1 MIGRLLDNYLL
12 NFGVRDM
19 VAEALDDMGFDL
31 SVIENQEPDP
41 ALGNGGLG
49 RLAACFLDSMAA
61 EGIAGYGNGMRY
73 RYGLF
78 KQEIVNGSQV
88 EATDEWLTHGYPWEV
103 RRQDKAVTI
112 KFGGHVEGFEEDG
125 RTFYRTVDTQDIL
138 AVPYDIPVVAMP
150 ARQSTSCA
158 SGCRAVEEHFDLEA
172 FNRGDYALA
181 DAERAEAEAIS
192 AILYPN
198 DAGEHGRLLRL
209 KQEYLVCFGRHL
221 QPLDTFEKEHGK
233 NWSCCRSLWPST
245 PTIRTPPC
253 AALSS
258 CASSLTRRSSS
269 GMTPGTS

>member
-1 MIGRLLDNYLL
+1 MAEKARTVATKSDARAVSEGKKRVYYFSIEFLIGRLLDNYLL

-88 EATDEWLTHGYPWEV
+88 ETTDEWLTHGYPWEV

-112 KFGGHVEGFEEDG
+112 KFGGRVEGFEEDG

-138 AVPYDIPVVAMP
+138 AVPYDIPRGGLCRRDCQQA
-150 ARQSTSCA
+150 ARL
-158 SGCRAVEEHFDLEA
+158 GCRAG
-172 FNRGDYALA
+172 RGAL
-181 DAERAEAEAIS
+181 
-192 AILYPN
+192 
-198 DAGEHGRLLRL
+198 
-209 KQEYLVCFGRHL
+209 
-221 QPLDTFEKEHGK
+221 
-233 NWSCCRSLWPST
+233 
-245 PTIRTPPC
+245 
-253 AALSS
+253 
-258 CASSLTRRSSS
+258 
-269 GMTPGTS
+269 